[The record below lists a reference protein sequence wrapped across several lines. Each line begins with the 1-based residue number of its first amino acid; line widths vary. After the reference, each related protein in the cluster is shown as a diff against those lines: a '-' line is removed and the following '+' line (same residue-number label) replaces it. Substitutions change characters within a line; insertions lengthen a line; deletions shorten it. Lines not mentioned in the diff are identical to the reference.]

1 MNPFFYDPR
10 RVASAI
16 IFAAFAIVACF
27 CLTSCS
33 AIKYRAGVTYH
44 GATLSYDGK
53 AIVMGVDGDRLE
65 NDIRGYTK

>member
-1 MNPFFYDPR
+1 MNPFIYDPKR
-10 RVASAI
+10 AASAI

-53 AIVMGVDGDRLE
+53 AIVLGVDGDRLE
-65 NDIRGYTK
+65 NDIRGYAK